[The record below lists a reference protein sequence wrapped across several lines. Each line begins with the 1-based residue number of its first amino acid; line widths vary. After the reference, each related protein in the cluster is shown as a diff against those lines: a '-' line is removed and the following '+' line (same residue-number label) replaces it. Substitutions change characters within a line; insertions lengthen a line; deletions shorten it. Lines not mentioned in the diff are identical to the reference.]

1 MIRLVEGF
9 IGFARVLQGV
19 LLTVGLRAGKVYVSR
34 VCSLWGGGIRPEVD
48 QNPSC
53 VRKLL

>member
-34 VCSLWGGGIRPEVD
+34 VCSLWRGGH
-48 QNPSC
+48 
-53 VRKLL
+53 